1 MNWTRFTTETRTG
14 YLLWRV
20 IERYGTDYLAVRA
33 GMLSYFVFFSLFP
46 LLLLLI
52 SLVGFVIDPLEAQK
66 AVFALL
72 KGFPD
77 PVRLFI
83 EVNVLT
89 AFTMRG
95 PITLIGLGTLTWSA
109 FQVFFAIDYALNQIW
124 DTEETRPWYE
134 LYLRAT
140 SVIGGT
146 LVLVVITLGAE
157 LAWQIFGT
165 TIAPILPPG
174 ISERLLQLATLGVS
188 LLGSF
193 GLFAGIYRWV
203 PALRPGWRYIWPGA
217 VIAAGLWKLSQS
229 AFAWYLR
236 TLSRNELVYGSIGV
250 IITLLFWLYVSG
262 IILLLGAEWNRCLA
276 DWHSH
281 RTRRLLPP
289 AADDFD
295 S

>member
-20 IERYGTDYLAVRA
+20 AERYGSDYLSVRA

-95 PITLIGLGTLTWSA
+95 PITIFGVGTLTWST

-124 DTEETRPWYE
+124 DSEETRPWYE

-146 LVLVVITLGAE
+146 LVLVAITLGAE

-165 TIAPILPPG
+165 TIAPLLPPG
-174 ISERLLQLATLGVS
+174 ISERLLKVATLGVS

-193 GLFAGIYRWV
+193 ALFASIYRWV
-203 PALRPGWRYIWPGA
+203 PVLRPGWR
-217 VIAAGLWKLSQS
+217 
-229 AFAWYLR
+229 
-236 TLSRNELVYGSIGV
+236 
-250 IITLLFWLYVSG
+250 
-262 IILLLGAEWNRCLA
+262 
-276 DWHSH
+276 
-281 RTRRLLPP
+281 
-289 AADDFD
+289 
-295 S
+295 